1 MEDMKRETSNEKK
14 NSSNYGL
21 TCTLSNLFSCRL
33 EHTVIFFFLDKITKI
48 RKFRKSCRNYK

>member
-1 MEDMKRETSNEKK
+1 MEDMKRETSNEKQ

-33 EHTVIFFFLDKITKI
+33 EHTVIFFFLDKITK
-48 RKFRKSCRNYK
+48 N